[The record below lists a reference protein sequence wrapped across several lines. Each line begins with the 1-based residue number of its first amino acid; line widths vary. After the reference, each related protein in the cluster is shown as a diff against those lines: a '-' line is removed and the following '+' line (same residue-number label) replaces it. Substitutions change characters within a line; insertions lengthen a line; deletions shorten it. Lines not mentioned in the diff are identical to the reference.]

1 MYASI
6 NQQYSMIGY
15 SGPGHT
21 QLAQA
26 KARLV
31 LYTDEDPDA
40 NREGRPA
47 TKYNHTTVFRYIY

>member
-1 MYASI
+1 
-6 NQQYSMIGY
+6 MIGY